1 MERNHVTTKCYYEH
15 SSAAADRF
23 ACFDGENIVCP
34 RCCLESCPSEEPDWF
49 AQCQAAGRPTW
60 PPTMRK
66 LASQEA
72 SSPEAGIAHKLVC
85 LETYWDDS
93 EARLFSSTSVRS
105 FLDGLSSLFDPQIR
119 LAHRFVESMAQ
130 LSSYTAR
137 PDGLLWQDE
146 DVYDTPVYYLSFH
159 GSPGTVYSAL
169 DELGTKSLCQ
179 AFAGW
184 GQKHTNLIYF
194 GACSVFAGRTGRKFA
209 RDFLAASGC
218 HAIIGYTTDVDWM
231 DSLLTDLLFLYRFY
245 SDTDPWGHIR
255 SIHKSVLADYAPA
268 QQLGYELHMPD

>member
-1 MERNHVTTKCYYEH
+1 MAAKCYYEH
-15 SSAAADRF
+15 TSAAADRF
-23 ACFDGENIVCP
+23 PCFDDENTVCP
-34 RCCLESCPSEEPDWF
+34 RCCLESCPVEEPDWF

-60 PPTMRK
+60 PPAMHE
-66 LASQEA
+66 LAAEETSA
-72 SSPEAGIAHKLVC
+72 PETGIAHKLVC
-85 LETYWDDS
+85 LETYWDDG
-93 EARLFSSTSVRS
+93 EARLFSNTSVRL
-105 FLDGLSSLFDPQIR
+105 FLDGLSSQFDPPIR

-130 LSSYTAR
+130 LANYTSQ

-146 DVYDTPVYYLSFH
+146 DAFDTPVYYLSFH

-169 DELGTKSLCQ
+169 ENLGGKALCQ

-184 GQKHTNLIYF
+184 GQETDNLVYF

-218 HAIIGYTTDVDWM
+218 RAIIGYTTDVGWM
-231 DSLLTDLLFLYRFY
+231 DSMFTDLLFLHRFY
-245 SDTDPWGHIR
+245 SDDDPWTNIR
-255 SIHKSVLADYAPA
+255 AIHESVLADFAPA